1 MYRTSHIIF
10 KNFLV
15 TLYLLIRYFH
25 RQTCKVELN
34 IHPLSLYLNVTSI
47 YRQQIT
53 TIQIVRNQTIYH
65 FIFYLNF

>member
-25 RQTCKVELN
+25 RQTCRVDLN
-34 IHPLSLYLNVTSI
+34 IHPPL
-47 YRQQIT
+47 
-53 TIQIVRNQTIYH
+53 
-65 FIFYLNF
+65 FI

>member
-25 RQTCKVELN
+25 RQTCRVDLN
-34 IHPLSLYLNVTSI
+34 IHPLPLCLNIAFI
-47 YRQQIT
+47 YQQKIT
-53 TIQIVRNQTIYH
+53 AIQIVHNSTIYH
-65 FIFYLNF
+65 FIFI

>member
-25 RQTCKVELN
+25 RQTCMVDLN
-34 IHPLSLYLNVTSI
+34 IHPPPLYLNVTSI

-53 TIQIVRNQTIYH
+53 TIQIVHNSTIYH